1 MNEKK
6 SPWITPTQQTIYSNF
21 SLETRNIFSPV
32 ETQLRSIKMEL
43 ILGQDLNLQSTKWKI
58 NRTYLSIGMRIAA
71 PQDLMTFSLA

>member
-1 MNEKK
+1 MNERK
-6 SPWITPTQQTIYSNF
+6 SPWITPTQQKIYSIF
-21 SLETRNIFSPV
+21 SLETRNSFSPV

-71 PQDLMTFSLA
+71 PQDLMTFSFA